1 MKEQL
6 EKDLKKHKKILVLSV
21 LGLIFSALFVV
32 IYYLQNDKTF
42 IAFIGVLAIDIY
54 ELNKELKRYKE
65 TKSKLQEL

>member
-65 TKSKLQEL
+65 TKSKLKEL